1 MEVFSVFATL
11 SLVDMMSG
19 PLDRVRN
26 AMRTVEGGMVS
37 LGQRMGNLA
46 LGMAPV
52 ALAAGVML
60 GAFGMAASKAMAFE
74 SAMADVAKV
83 VNFESQAEFQA
94 MNKTVMDM
102 AGRIPMAADGIAA
115 IIAQPGSPGWPN
127 RTWRSSRN
135 RLRKWAWPSTLRA
148 IRRAR

>member
-11 SLVDMMSG
+11 SLVDMISG
-19 PLDRVRN
+19 PLDRVKN
-26 AMRTVEGGMVS
+26 AMKSVEGGVSS
-37 LGQRMGNLA
+37 LGRRMGNLA

-60 GAFGMAASKAMAFE
+60 GAFGMATSKAIAFE

-83 VNFESQAEFQA
+83 VNFESQAEFQG
-94 MNKTVMDM
+94 MSDTIRDM

-115 IIAQPGSPGWPN
+115 IVAAAGQSGVAKEDL
-127 RTWRSSRN
+127 T
-135 RLRKWAWPSTLRA
+135 
-148 IRRAR
+148 